1 MCPGKTSYLAAAFA
15 ICMALAGCAE
25 RYDITLAD
33 FEGDDFGD
41 WKVTGECFGSRPAHG
56 PLGDQGE
63 VKGFEGKGFLNTY
76 HGGNRAEGIM
86 TSPEFVIERDFL
98 NFLIGGGDTGETSFE
113 LLIDGKIVHSVT
125 QRRGNTPL
133 AWLGREGL
141 SREKGQDT
149 YSRYQVGHLLQ

>member
-113 LLIDGKIVHSVT
+113 LLIDGKIVCSVT
-125 QRRGNTPL
+125 
-133 AWLGREGL
+133 GRDEETL
-141 SREKGQDT
+141 RW
-149 YSRYQVGHLLQ
+149 QV